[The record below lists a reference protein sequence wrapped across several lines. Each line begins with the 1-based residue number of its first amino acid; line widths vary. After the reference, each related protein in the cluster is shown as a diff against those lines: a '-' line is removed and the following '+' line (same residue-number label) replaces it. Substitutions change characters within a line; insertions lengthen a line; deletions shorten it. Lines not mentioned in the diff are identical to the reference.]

1 MRSIKG
7 TVASIITEDTAPESK
22 PNVRTLDGLG
32 SSVDAQFVEQAAGM
46 GLDGVFADKEFF
58 GDLAIAQ
65 AVGNQLEDL
74 QLASGNPELG
84 QSLLVQSK
92 ELRRRH
98 FSNND
103 CLFMFCEFESK
114 PDAQDSEEQGD

>member
-1 MRSIKG
+1 
-7 TVASIITEDTAPESK
+7 
-22 PNVRTLDGLG
+22 
-32 SSVDAQFVEQAAGM
+32 M

-74 QLASGNPELG
+74 QLARSNVEFG

-92 ELRRRH
+92 ELRRRDLLTMTV
-98 FSNND
+98 S
-103 CLFMFCEFESK
+103 LFLVSLSPSQILSSYPLK
-114 PDAQDSEEQGD
+114 ADQTRSVV